1 MLITKFTK
9 LSLLCYYFYCII
21 IITMSIA
28 KEADRFLDVMSSL
41 MLEDVGVV
49 LKTPFGNYF
58 FSDFYMELY
67 ESIELEII
75 EGKGLLTARLAGKKV
90 KLFVLTEE
98 EVQMSAFPSPED
110 VLRDDLEFIVKAR
123 YMKGQLFFGAGKI
136 VITVDIRE
144 AVDRLVLPT

>member
-1 MLITKFTK
+1 
-9 LSLLCYYFYCII
+9 
-21 IITMSIA
+21 MSIA

-98 EVQMSAFPSPED
+98 EVQVSAFPSPED